1 MGTTIHRR
9 VSGLVYQYIDRVSE
23 WILPYT
29 EG

>member
-1 MGTTIHRR
+1 MDTTIHRR